1 MKILNIAKNTSYFTL
16 ALIVQKI
23 ISFAY
28 FTIIARNLLPGDLG
42 KYYFA
47 ISFTT
52 IFAIFIDLGLSNILM
67 REVPKVKEKIKEVEK
82 ILGSVIA
89 IKLPLA
95 FVSIVIVVFLVNV
108 LGYPQ
113 ITKYLVYLSCLAM
126 VLDSFSTTFF
136 SVIRGFHNLKFESI
150 ASILFQLIALSIGL
164 IVLKMNLGLLFLMG
178 AMIAGSIFNF
188 LFSSSLIR
196 FKWKI
201 NIKPNYNPRF
211 IRSLATLTIPFAL
224 FAILQRFY
232 MYFDTVLLSKLASD
246 YYVGLYQ
253 IPFKIVFAL
262 QFLPLAFMASL
273 YPAFSSYWKSN
284 KEQLS
289 ISFVRALNYLIV
301 ISLPISVGVIVLS
314 DKILLIFKPEYMA
327 AVIPLQIII
336 GSLFFIFV
344 NFPIGALL
352 NACDRQKINTRNMA
366 ITLIASI
373 FLNIIL
379 ITKYQAIGA
388 SITVLTTN
396 FLMFILGA
404 SVVPS
409 ITKFNIKKLALIFI
423 KSCASAAAM
432 GFLIIYFKNQFS
444 ILILIPSGA
453 FAYMLLIFI
462 SGAIKKEDIK
472 SILKTVK
479 Q

>member
-16 ALIVQKI
+16 ALIIQKI
-23 ISFAY
+23 ISFSY
-28 FTIIARNLLPGDLG
+28 FTIIARNLLPDDLG

-47 ISFTT
+47 ISLTT
-52 IFAIFIDLGLSNILM
+52 IFAIFIDLGLSNVLM
-67 REVPKVKEKIKEVEK
+67 REVPKIKEKIKEVEK

-95 FVSIVIVVFLVNV
+95 LISIVSVIFLVNV

-136 SVIRGFHNLKFESI
+136 STIRGFHNLKFESI
-150 ASILFQLIALSIGL
+150 ASILLQAIILSIGL

-178 AMIAGSIFNF
+178 AMITGSVFNF
-188 LFSSSLIR
+188 IFSLSLIK

-201 NIKPNYNPRF
+201 NIKLNYNSRF
-211 IRSLATLTIPFAL
+211 IKSLAVLTVPFAL
-224 FAILQRFY
+224 FAVLQRFY

-253 IPFKIVFAL
+253 IPFKIIFAL

-301 ISLPISVGVIVLS
+301 ISLPISAGVIVLA

-327 AVIPLQIII
+327 AVVPLQIII
-336 GSLFFIFV
+336 ASLFFIFV

-352 NACDRQKINTRNMA
+352 NACDKQKTNTRNMA
-366 ITLIASI
+366 ITLFASVC
-373 FLNIIL
+373 LNIIL
-379 ITKYQAIGA
+379 ITKYQAVGA

-396 FLMFILGA
+396 FLMFVLGA

-409 ITKFNIKKLALIFI
+409 ITKFNIKKVALIFI
-423 KSCASAAAM
+423 KSCASAVAM
-432 GFLIIYFKNQFS
+432 GFLIVYFKNQFS
-444 ILILIPSGA
+444 ILILIPFGA
-453 FAYMLLIFI
+453 FVYLLLVFI

-472 SILKTVK
+472 SILKTVR
-479 Q
+479 

>member
-16 ALIVQKI
+16 ALIIQKI
-23 ISFAY
+23 ISFSY
-28 FTIIARNLLPGDLG
+28 FAIIARNLLPDNLG

-52 IFAIFIDLGLSNILM
+52 IFAIFIDLGFSNVLM
-67 REVPKVKEKIKEVEK
+67 REVPKLKKKIKEVEK

-89 IKLPLA
+89 IKLPLV
-95 FVSIVIVVFLVNV
+95 FVSVSIIVVLMNV

-136 SVIRGFHNLKFESI
+136 STIRGFHNLKFESI
-150 ASILFQLIALSIGL
+150 ASILFQLIVLTVGL

-178 AMIAGSIFNF
+178 AMTVGSTFNF
-188 LFSSSLIR
+188 IFSLSLIK

-211 IRSLATLTIPFAL
+211 IKSLIILVTPFAF

-232 MYFDTVLLSKLASD
+232 MYFDTILLSKLASD
-246 YYVGLYQ
+246 YYVGIYQ
-253 IPFKIVFAL
+253 IPFKIIFAL

-284 KEQLS
+284 KKQLS
-289 ISFVRALNYLIV
+289 ISFVRSLNYLIV
-301 ISLPISVGVIVLS
+301 ISLPISAGIIALA
-314 DKILLIFKPEYMA
+314 DKILLIFKSEYLA
-327 AVIPLQIII
+327 AIIPLQIII

-352 NACDRQKINTRNMA
+352 NACDRQKTNTKNMA
-366 ITLIASI
+366 ITLFVSI
-373 FLNIIL
+373 CLNIIL
-379 ITKYQAIGA
+379 ITKYQAVGA
-388 SITVLTTN
+388 SITVLATN
-396 FLMFILGA
+396 FLMFILGV

-409 ITKFNIKKLALIFI
+409 ITKFNIKKVVLIFI
-423 KSCASAAAM
+423 KSCFSALIM

-444 ILILIPSGA
+444 ILILIPFGA
-453 FAYMLLIFI
+453 FIYLLLIFI
-462 SGAIKKEDIK
+462 LGAIKKEDIK
-472 SILKTVK
+472 SVLSTVR
-479 Q
+479 